1 MTDASPAPVAGHDS
15 ARQWGLI
22 AQFVA
27 MGVIWGAS
35 FLFMKVALTGV
46 SFGQVAWSRLVL
58 GGLTLGIIVLAT
70 RSRLPRSGVMWLH
83 FTVIAISGAVI
94 PHLLFAWGT
103 QHVTSALASI
113 FNAVTPITT
122 ALFATLAF
130 RVERLN
136 RGQILGVALGI
147 IGVIVIV
154 GPWVEGIGGSLL
166 GQLACLGAV
175 TCYGFTFG
183 YTRKYISSSD
193 VSGITAAFLQ
203 IGIAGVIMLGLTPW
217 IATGP
222 VELDVWVVGAL
233 LLLGALGTGVA
244 YMWNMA
250 VIRAWGPTSAS
261 TVTYITPVVGVVLGF
276 LVLGETFS
284 WHEPLGAVLVF
295 LGILLAQ
302 NRLRRRTPALPA

>member
-1 MTDASPAPVAGHDS
+1 MPSAPTPVTGRES
-15 ARQWGLI
+15 SGQWALI

-46 SFGQVAWSRLVL
+46 SFGQVAWTRLVL
-58 GGLTLGIIVLAT
+58 GGLTLGVITLVT
-70 RSRLPRSGVMWLH
+70 RSALPREPIMWLH
-83 FTVIAISGAVI
+83 FTVIAITGALV

-103 QHVTSALASI
+103 QQVTSALASI

-122 ALFATLAF
+122 ALMATLVF

-136 RGQILGVALGI
+136 RVQVTGVALGI
-147 IGVIVIV
+147 VGVVVII
-154 GPWVEGIGGSLL
+154 GPWSAGLAGSLL

-175 TCYGFTFG
+175 TCYGFTFA
-183 YTRKYISSSD
+183 YTRKYISGSS

-203 IGIAGVIMLGLTPW
+203 IGIAGFLMLLLTPW
-217 IATGP
+217 VAAGD
-222 VELDVWVVGAL
+222 VQLDFRVIGAL
-233 LLLGALGTGVA
+233 VLLGALGTGIA
-244 YMWNMA
+244 YVWNMS

-261 TVTYITPVVGVVLGF
+261 TVTYITPVVGVALGF
-276 LVLGETFS
+276 LVLGESLS
-284 WHEPLGAVLVF
+284 WHEPVGAVLVF

-302 NRLRRRTPALPA
+302 SRLRLRRRTLPG